1 MNNKIVATLILI
13 LVVALVSIFIL
24 WRFTANSLK
33 NTKTQLENAQAT
45 IISLNTDNKK
55 LIEFI
60 TQKDDTIKELE
71 KKYTEVLDNIPAD
84 QCGDAKPSK
93 ELLTYFKKAYN
104 K

>member
-1 MNNKIVATLILI
+1 MKNKIVATLILS
-13 LVVALVSIFIL
+13 LVVALVSVFIL
-24 WRFTANSLK
+24 WRFTVNSLK
-33 NTKTQLENAQAT
+33 NTKTQLENAQTT

-71 KKYTEVLDNIPAD
+71 KKYTEALDNIPAD

-93 ELLTYFKKAYN
+93 ELLTYFKKAYS